1 MRRLLPLVLLLAGT
15 APADPP
21 PFEVPDGF
29 TIELVAGPP
38 LVERPI
44 MASFDDQGRL
54 FVADSAGV
62 NLKGSDLIKDPP
74 HRIRV
79 LEDTDGDGKFDTSRV
94 WADQMVFPQGLL
106 WHQGAVYCTSPPSV
120 WKLEDPDGRGVCT
133 KRTELITGLA
143 NTGVADDAHGACLGP
158 DGRIYFLPG
167 RMAHNLRTPDGTF
180 AKKAV
185 GPWLM
190 RCKTDGSEME
200 IVCGCQGNPV
210 EVDWTP
216 EGDFFISGTFWAP
229 DSYGG
234 GLRDALIHGVEGGEY
249 AVRDRVY
256 TDRIRTGDFLPV
268 MVPMIATAPAGM
280 MIAKSDALGFKGNLF
295 CTYFNPHQVRRHVL
309 ERDGAT
315 FKSKNEDFITSKS
328 PDFHPTDVLE
338 DADGSLLVVDTGGW
352 FRIGCPTSQIAK
364 PQVLG
369 GIYRIRKKG
378 QPKVEDPR
386 GRKADWT
393 QLGALLGD
401 PRWMVRQ
408 EAIERASRLKPEE
421 IAGLIRGGAGEAK
434 LNAMWA
440 LTRVEGSEARRAMA
454 AFLSDP
460 GTEAVR
466 QVACISAGLHRD
478 GLAVP
483 MLIQRLADP
492 APQVRREAANALGRI
507 RDRSAVVPLLEAMR
521 AGGDRFL
528 EHALIYALIR
538 IGDRDRLLTAL
549 QDPSPAVRRA
559 ALIGLDQMENGTLK
573 PEQVT
578 PLLDPIDL
586 PLQQA
591 ALKVIT
597 SHSGWSSEIFGL
609 VREWLSAGTLDPERS
624 ELLKGV
630 LVSFSRD
637 SAMQDL
643 MAQALRE
650 DKTSPSMRLLVLEAM
665 ARALPERY
673 PPTWLGEA
681 RWALDDADE
690 RVVRQSVAL
699 IRAASVGDFDDALLR
714 IARDEA
720 RSVEL
725 RVESLHAAVP
735 RLAKL
740 DGAQFRFLIGCM
752 EKDKAPLLRL
762 SAAEAMGKSPL
773 DDAQLNQL
781 TPILAGAG
789 PLEMPRVIGV
799 YERSRNLAVAKKL
812 VGVLESAPGF
822 TSLTAEA
829 LRKVLKGFPDEVRQQ
844 AEPLV
849 RKLEVDTAAMKEKL
863 DSMASVLERGDAK
876 AGREVFLGK
885 KAGCTACHTVA
896 GQGGKV
902 GPDLSKIG
910 SIRAPRDLLEAIVFP
925 SATFARGFEP
935 FLIRTKDGAI
945 YDGLI
950 TRETPDAIY
959 LFTSERLEKRIPR
972 GSIEILQQSKV
983 SIMPQ
988 GLDNQISRDEL
999 RDLIA
1004 FLGSLR

>member
-1 MRRLLPLVLLLAGT
+1 MKRVVAFALLLSGAAT
-15 APADPP
+15 SEPP
-21 PFEVPDGF
+21 PFDVPEGF
-29 TIELVAGPP
+29 VVELVAGPP

-44 MASFDDQGRL
+44 MACFDDRGRL

-62 NLKGSDLIKDPP
+62 NLRGPELLKDPP
-74 HRIRV
+74 HKIRL
-79 LEDTDGDGKFDTSRV
+79 LEDTDGDGKFDASRV
-94 WADQMVFPQGLL
+94 WADKMVFPQGLL
-106 WHQGAVYCTSPPSV
+106 WHQGAVYCTSPPSF
-120 WKLEDPDGRGVCT
+120 WKLEDTSGAGVCD

-167 RMAHNLRTPDGTF
+167 RMAHNLRTPDGSF
-180 AKKAV
+180 QKKAV

-190 RCKTDGSEME
+190 RCKPDGSQME

-229 DSYGG
+229 DSFGG

-256 TDRIRTGDFLPV
+256 TDRKRTGDFLPV

-280 MIAKSDALGFKGNLF
+280 TIAKSDALGFKGNLF
-295 CTYFNPHQVRRHVL
+295 CTYFNLHKVQRHVL

-315 FKSKNEDFITSKS
+315 FRSRNEEFITSKN
-328 PDFHPTDVLE
+328 PDFHPTDVFE

-369 GIYRIRKKG
+369 GIYRVRKKDM
-378 QPKVEDPR
+378 PRVEDPR
-386 GRKADWT
+386 GDKADWT
-393 QLGALLGD
+393 RLDQRLGD
-401 PRWMVRQ
+401 PRWVVRQ
-408 EAIERASRLKPEE
+408 RATELASRLTPQE
-421 IAGLIRGGAGEAK
+421 IALLAAKCTGEAR
-434 LNAMWA
+434 LNALWA
-440 LTRVEGSEARRAMA
+440 LTRNEKPDARELMRPSLAPASEN
-454 AFLSDP
+454 
-460 GTEAVR
+460 GER

-478 GLAVP
+478 PGAVP
-483 MLIQRLADP
+483 DLIKALTA
-492 APQVRREAANALGRI
+492 AAAQVRREAANALGRI
-507 RDRSAVVPLLEAMR
+507 GDKSAVGPLLEAVR

-538 IGDRDRLLTAL
+538 IGDRDPLLAAL
-549 QDPSPAVRRA
+549 KDPSPAVRRA
-559 ALIGLDQMENGTLK
+559 ALIALDQMDEGNLK
-573 PEQVT
+573 PEMVT
-578 PLLDPIDL
+578 PLLDPLDL

-591 ALKVIT
+591 ALKVI
-597 SHSGWSSEIFGL
+597 SSRSGWSNELFGL
-609 VREWLSAGTLDPERS
+609 VREWLSATALDADRTD
-624 ELLKGV
+624 LLKGA
-630 LVSFSRD
+630 LVSFGRD
-637 SAMQDL
+637 PAMQDL
-643 MAQALRE
+643 MARSLRD
-650 DKTSPSMRLLVLEAM
+650 DKTAAGMRLLVLESM
-665 ARALPERY
+665 VRALPDRC

-681 RWALDDADE
+681 RWALEDADE
-690 RVVRQSVAL
+690 RVARQAVAL
-699 IRAASVGDFDDALLR
+699 IRAAGTGDFDDALLR
-714 IARDEA
+714 IARDDA
-720 RSVEL
+720 KSVEL
-725 RVESLHAAVP
+725 RVEALHASAP

-740 DGAQFRFLIGCM
+740 DGALFRFLLSCM

-762 SAAEAMGKSPL
+762 SASEAVGKSPL

-781 TPILAGAG
+781 TPVLALAG
-789 PLEMPRVIGV
+789 PLEMPRLIGA
-799 YERSRNLAVAKKL
+799 YERSRSAAVGKKL
-812 VGVLESAPGF
+812 LSVLESAPGF
-822 TSLTAEA
+822 PSLTSET
-829 LRKVLKGFPDEVRQQ
+829 LRKVFKGYPDEIRQL
-844 AEPLV
+844 AEPTAG
-849 RKLEVDTAAMKEKL
+849 KLEVDTAQMKAKL
-863 DSMASVLERGDAK
+863 DSMAEVLEKGDPR

-910 SIRAPRDLLEAIVFP
+910 SIRNSRDLLEAIVFP

-935 FLIRTKDGAI
+935 FLIRTKDGVI

-950 TRETPDAIY
+950 ARETPDAIY
-959 LFTSERLEKRIPR
+959 LFTSERVEKRIPR
-972 GSIEILQQSKV
+972 SSVDVLQQSKV

-988 GLDNQISRDEL
+988 GLDNQISRAEL

-1004 FLGSLR
+1004 FLSSLR